1 MLSLHFAFESFRK
14 RVMQSTLPPASC
26 EARSTAKLSGRVRMP
41 INREEKEPRETFTVK
56 TERSAML
63 LRNLS
68 ISPTRAAR
76 KKSLISSKDVKQV
89 TPASRVRF
97 SFIERRC
104 KSKNIAAM
112 PLRRFLLLPPPALS
126 HYDIKRKR
134 KHRNQSATWNT
145 NIFLFFGALEEDFGL
160 PFAPFSVF
168 RATLVAF
175 LAFLKCSA
183 ARAGFFS
190 GPLMSINHPMLF
202 TS

>member
-1 MLSLHFAFESFRK
+1 LLSNLFAKESCKAHYHQQAVR
-14 RVMQSTLPPASC
+14 L
-26 EARSTAKLSGRVRMP
+26 ARPQNSRAESECQLIEKKK
-41 INREEKEPRETFTVK
+41 NREKHSPWKQSGARCSYETCRFHLLELRE
-56 TERSAML
+56 
-63 LRNLS
+63 
-68 ISPTRAAR
+68 

-183 ARAGFFS
+183 ARAGFFFGAS
-190 GPLMSINHPMLF
+190 YEH
-202 TS
+202 